1 MTRNQLLPNYP
12 SNLSEGVVFSIEDN
26 GDISPDTQ
34 TIVNQDDWIVLHKDP
49 SLVASV
55 THVCAQQND
64 ECKCSTFAV
73 GVSSGAHLVLV
84 GTDTP
89 YKISTSAVVN
99 TDYELYAATE
109 NGPIANA
116 TTGDIRIGSGG

>member
-12 SNLSEGVVFSIEDN
+12 SNLSGGMMFTVEGN

-34 TIVNQDDWIVLHKDP
+34 TIVNRGDWIVLHKDP

-64 ECKCSTFAV
+64 VCKCSTFAT
-73 GVSSGAHLVLV
+73 GVSSGAHMVIC
-84 GTDTP
+84 GDDTE
-89 YKISTSAVVN
+89 YQINTSAAVG
-99 TDYELYAATE
+99 TDYELYAATDEGPVE
-109 NGPIANA
+109 NAK
-116 TTGDIRIGSGG
+116 TGDVHIGS